1 MKTTRILVAVLA
13 ASFCFQTVSR
23 ADEKDEPKVEVKIP
37 DTADALWSEI
47 EAKFKALGE
56 IVKTKDAKATYT
68 AAETVEA
75 LVRAVP
81 SKYPDLAADKKK
93 RVEGQVKNTARV
105 LDDLHDAMS
114 AGKADEATKKLGQVE
129 AALKIIKSQV
139 TK

>member
-1 MKTTRILVAVLA
+1 MKATKILAAILVASLCVQSA
-13 ASFCFQTVSR
+13 SR
-23 ADEKDEPKVEVKIP
+23 ADDKDEPKVEVRIP

-47 EAKFKALGE
+47 ETKFKALGE
-56 IVKTKDAKATYT
+56 VVTTKDAKATYT

-75 LVRAVP
+75 LVRAIP
-81 SKYPDLAADKKK
+81 TKYPALAADKRK

-139 TK
+139 AK